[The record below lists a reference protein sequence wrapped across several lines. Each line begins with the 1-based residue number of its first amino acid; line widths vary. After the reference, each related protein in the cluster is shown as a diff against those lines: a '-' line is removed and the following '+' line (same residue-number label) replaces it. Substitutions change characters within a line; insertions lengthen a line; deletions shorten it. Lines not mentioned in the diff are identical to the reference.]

1 MNTITD
7 EGRLMPRRAVL
18 VLAVLLALGLAL
30 RVAAIVPYAMGPNT
44 YSDDNGY
51 LTSGITF
58 ARTGYI
64 AYADPGLQT
73 TAIGPGMPLLL
84 GGLIALLGADPA
96 GLVAAHIV
104 FSCIGLLTAIA
115 AYLLGELLCSRTAGL
130 IAAGLCVLE
139 PALLSVNIV
148 FLTETPY
155 MCLNLFAIYFL
166 VASVREWRW
175 GRYWAGVLCM
185 CGAAFF
191 KGLGLLALVAPA
203 ALLLRRRENLRPWLL
218 RACAAL
224 AAFVLLF
231 IPWWVRNGLLTG
243 EFVPFTANRGDIQLM
258 GSYIGFGY
266 PEGTYEEAVLQS
278 DREAWEQGYQD
289 DMERRF
295 ARRGEMGKERL
306 WQWFTENPL
315 AFVASHL
322 LYKPLALTVSH
333 LRTVD
338 LMPDRL
344 MALVWWGCLAL
355 AAWGLLCPRL
365 GGVCAAW
372 VLCAGGLSACGHAD
386 HGHLCAPAALRRV
399 ACAHLAR
406 VQRRGPSGPGRTRAA
421 PASRKRRNPLMVSP
435 PPVQT
440 TGEVGI
446 HEHEALAA
454 LAQGC
459 ALRQPPGQR
468 GPRPDGGAYG
478 KCRGDRCRE
487 SQSGRAADRPMDR
500 FHGAAASGGLRALC
514 GRPQA
519 PVLDQL
525 LQRRSA
531 RGGHGGGLYHSG
543 RHSGDYPAGSGAPQP
558 AADRGYAGADRQRGA
573 ETTGIR
579 GT

>member
-1 MNTITD
+1 
-7 EGRLMPRRAVL
+7 
-18 VLAVLLALGLAL
+18 
-30 RVAAIVPYAMGPNT
+30 
-44 YSDDNGY
+44 
-51 LTSGITF
+51 
-58 ARTGYI
+58 
-64 AYADPGLQT
+64 
-73 TAIGPGMPLLL
+73 MPLLL

-166 VASVREWRW
+166 LASVREWRW

-185 CGAAFF
+185 CGSGLFQGIGGCWRSSRPPRCSCAAAKTCARGCF
-191 KGLGLLALVAPA
+191 AH
-203 ALLLRRRENLRPWLL
+203 
-218 RACAAL
+218 CAAL

-338 LMPDRL
+338 LMSDRL

-365 GGVCAAW
+365 GGRARR
-372 VLCAGGLSACGHAD
+372 GYY
-386 HGHLCAPAALRRV
+386 APAVYLLVATLITAIYAPLPRYGVSHVPIWLVYSGAGLQDLGGRALR
-399 ACAHLAR
+399 LL
-406 VQRRGPSGPGRTRAA
+406 RGKDA
-421 PASRKRRNPLMVSP
+421 
-435 PPVQT
+435 
-440 TGEVGI
+440 I
-446 HEHEALAA
+446 H
-454 LAQGC
+454 
-459 ALRQPPGQR
+459 
-468 GPRPDGGAYG
+468 
-478 KCRGDRCRE
+478 
-487 SQSGRAADRPMDR
+487 
-500 FHGAAASGGLRALC
+500 
-514 GRPQA
+514 
-519 PVLDQL
+519 
-525 LQRRSA
+525 
-531 RGGHGGGLYHSG
+531 
-543 RHSGDYPAGSGAPQP
+543 
-558 AADRGYAGADRQRGA
+558 
-573 ETTGIR
+573 
-579 GT
+579 

>member
-7 EGRLMPRRAVL
+7 EGRLTPRRAAL

-104 FSCIGLLTAIA
+104 FSCIGLLTAVA
-115 AYLLGELLCSRTAGL
+115 AYLLGALLCSRVAGL

-166 VASVREWRW
+166 LASVREWRW

-191 KGLGLLALVAPA
+191 KG
-203 ALLLRRRENLRPWLL
+203 
-218 RACAAL
+218 L

-306 WQWFTENPL
+306 WEWFTENPL

-338 LMPDRL
+338 LMSDRL

-365 GGVCAAW
+365 GGRARR
-372 VLCAGGLSACGHAD
+372 GYY
-386 HGHLCAPAALRRV
+386 APAVYLLVATLITAIYAPLPRYGVSHVPIWLVYSGAGLQDLGGRALR
-399 ACAHLAR
+399 LF
-406 VQRRGPSGPGRTRAA
+406 RG
-421 PASRKRRNPLMVSP
+421 KD
-435 PPVQT
+435 
-440 TGEVGI
+440 EI
-446 HEHEALAA
+446 H
-454 LAQGC
+454 
-459 ALRQPPGQR
+459 
-468 GPRPDGGAYG
+468 
-478 KCRGDRCRE
+478 
-487 SQSGRAADRPMDR
+487 
-500 FHGAAASGGLRALC
+500 
-514 GRPQA
+514 
-519 PVLDQL
+519 
-525 LQRRSA
+525 
-531 RGGHGGGLYHSG
+531 
-543 RHSGDYPAGSGAPQP
+543 
-558 AADRGYAGADRQRGA
+558 
-573 ETTGIR
+573 
-579 GT
+579 

>member
-7 EGRLMPRRAVL
+7 EGRLTPRRAAL

-115 AYLLGELLCSRTAGL
+115 AYLLGALLCSRVAGL

-231 IPWWVRNGLLTG
+231 IPWWVRNGVLTG

-278 DREAWEQGYQD
+278 DREAW
-289 DMERRF
+289 
-295 ARRGEMGKERL
+295 
-306 WQWFTENPL
+306 
-315 AFVASHL
+315 
-322 LYKPLALTVSH
+322 
-333 LRTVD
+333 
-338 LMPDRL
+338 
-344 MALVWWGCLAL
+344 
-355 AAWGLLCPRL
+355 
-365 GGVCAAW
+365 
-372 VLCAGGLSACGHAD
+372 
-386 HGHLCAPAALRRV
+386 
-399 ACAHLAR
+399 
-406 VQRRGPSGPGRTRAA
+406 
-421 PASRKRRNPLMVSP
+421 
-435 PPVQT
+435 
-440 TGEVGI
+440 
-446 HEHEALAA
+446 
-454 LAQGC
+454 
-459 ALRQPPGQR
+459 
-468 GPRPDGGAYG
+468 
-478 KCRGDRCRE
+478 
-487 SQSGRAADRPMDR
+487 
-500 FHGAAASGGLRALC
+500 
-514 GRPQA
+514 
-519 PVLDQL
+519 
-525 LQRRSA
+525 
-531 RGGHGGGLYHSG
+531 
-543 RHSGDYPAGSGAPQP
+543 
-558 AADRGYAGADRQRGA
+558 
-573 ETTGIR
+573 
-579 GT
+579 

>member
-7 EGRLMPRRAVL
+7 EGRLTPRRAVL

-115 AYLLGELLCSRTAGL
+115 AYLLSELLCSRTAGL

-365 GGVCAAW
+365 GGRARR
-372 VLCAGGLSACGHAD
+372 GYY
-386 HGHLCAPAALRRV
+386 APAVYLLVATLITAIYAPLPRYGVSHVPIWLVYSGAGLQDLGGRALR
-399 ACAHLAR
+399 LL
-406 VQRRGPSGPGRTRAA
+406 RG
-421 PASRKRRNPLMVSP
+421 KD
-435 PPVQT
+435 
-440 TGEVGI
+440 EI
-446 HEHEALAA
+446 H
-454 LAQGC
+454 
-459 ALRQPPGQR
+459 
-468 GPRPDGGAYG
+468 
-478 KCRGDRCRE
+478 
-487 SQSGRAADRPMDR
+487 
-500 FHGAAASGGLRALC
+500 
-514 GRPQA
+514 
-519 PVLDQL
+519 
-525 LQRRSA
+525 
-531 RGGHGGGLYHSG
+531 
-543 RHSGDYPAGSGAPQP
+543 
-558 AADRGYAGADRQRGA
+558 
-573 ETTGIR
+573 
-579 GT
+579 